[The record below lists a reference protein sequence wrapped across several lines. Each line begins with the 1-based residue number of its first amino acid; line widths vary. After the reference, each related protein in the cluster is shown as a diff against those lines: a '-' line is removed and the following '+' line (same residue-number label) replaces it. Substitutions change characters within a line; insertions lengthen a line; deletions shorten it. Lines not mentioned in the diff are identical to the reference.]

1 MKQKNIPPVKI
12 SFQEN
17 LLPKLGEGKAENP
30 LTANLGGLTVS

>member
-17 LLPKLGEGKAENP
+17 LLPKLGEGKAHLGLDIGHP
-30 LTANLGGLTVS
+30 LRHK